1 MLEYTVRSG
10 PLLQGRR
17 DSDSCGPNSSI
28 LDIFTE
34 QEGPHPPHPSLTQPS
49 PSLRERE
56 SSADTSKDVSDIESD
71 WDDDEEESITDSQ
84 HKVKTNNNTS
94 SNISKR
100 SISRQNE
107 KIKKFSL

>member
-1 MLEYTVRSG
+1 M
-10 PLLQGRR
+10 QGRR

-71 WDDDEEESITDSQ
+71 WDDDEEEEEEESLTDTQ